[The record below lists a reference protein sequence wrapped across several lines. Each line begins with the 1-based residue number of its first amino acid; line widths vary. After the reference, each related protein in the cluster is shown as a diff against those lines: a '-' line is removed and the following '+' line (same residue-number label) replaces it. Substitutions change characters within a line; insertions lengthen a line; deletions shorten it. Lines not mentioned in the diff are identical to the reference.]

1 MDMSWLVLALLGF
14 FILDL
19 LLVLFFVLPYLKRT
33 KDEASKPRT
42 DFEADD
48 Q

>member
-1 MDMSWLVLALLGF
+1 MDISWLVLALLGF

-19 LLVLFFVLPYLKRT
+19 LLVLFFVLPYLKRA
-33 KDEASKPRT
+33 KDESSKPRT
-42 DFEADD
+42 DFESVD